1 MANLLAKY
9 DRRLEWRICVMDGTQ
24 EKSIQDF
31 GGRNQKEGIFEDN
44 INLDPDGGCRLYSC
58 GSA

>member
-1 MANLLAKY
+1 MIGASNGGFASWM
-9 DRRLEWRICVMDGTQ
+9 EH